1 MLAWLLLHIESVW
14 RGGVYMKKISTDGRN
29 TCRWI
34 KDADNVW
41 YSNCQSAMTLLMG
54 YPDDNQFFYCNNCGR
69 PIAYTLQGGVRKV
82 PAHDR
87 DGVTGGKTGMAM
99 FDEVEEVEPI
109 QVGRPMREEPPMQNV
124 EKQTEPNEPVE
135 DVEQSQVEEE
145 TEEKQ
150 SKGGLLDRLTKSFS
164 KRKEKDEQT
173 PETST
178 PEPDN
183 DTSGDDII
191 EIYYDEE
198 TNEYVDANGQPVDIS
213 EYDIETED
221 ESEYEVVEETIKIS
235 RNSAGEYF
243 TEDGELIPTEDY
255 AEYGIDEPVEQL
267 VEETPSVE
275 ETDMTEQEE
284 MPDFYMDDDG
294 NIVDEDGALID
305 LAKYGLTKEDFI
317 EDE

>member
-1 MLAWLLLHIESVW
+1 MLAWLLLHMSVW

-69 PIAYTLQGGVRKV
+69 PITYTLQGGVRKV

-87 DGVTGGKTGMAM
+87 DGVAGGKTGMAM

-109 QVGRPMREEPPMQNV
+109 QVGRPMHEEPMQNI

-135 DVEQSQVEEE
+135 DVKQSQVEEE
-145 TEEKQ
+145 Q
-150 SKGGLLDRLTKSFS
+150 SKRGLLDKITKSFS
-164 KRKEKDEQT
+164 KRKEEDEQT

-178 PEPDN
+178 AKPDN

-221 ESEYEVVEETIKIS
+221 ESDYEVVEETIKIR

-243 TEDGELIPTEDY
+243 TEDGERIPTEDY
-255 AEYGIDEPVEQL
+255 AEYGIEEPDEQP
-267 VEETPSVE
+267 VE

>member
-1 MLAWLLLHIESVW
+1 MLAWLLSHMSVW

-69 PIAYTLQGGVRKV
+69 PITYTLQGGVRKV

-87 DGVTGGKTGMAM
+87 DGVAGGKTGMAM

-109 QVGRPMREEPPMQNV
+109 QVGRPMREEPMQNV

-135 DVEQSQVEEE
+135 DIEQSQVEEE
-145 TEEKQ
+145 Q
-150 SKGGLLDRLTKSFS
+150 SKSGLLDKLAKSFS

-173 PETST
+173 PKTST
-178 PEPDN
+178 LEPNN

-221 ESEYEVVEETIKIS
+221 ESDYEVVEETIKIR

-255 AEYGIDEPVEQL
+255 AEYGIEEPVEQ
-267 VEETPSVE
+267 PVE